1 MLAQGARSGVTCL
14 IPAATDAMR
23 LIALAALLAVPLA
36 IAAVPQTTHQTG
48 FAYIGFSNDGK
59 LALTSSYYHDGE
71 QGEFKLWNVADGRLL
86 CTQPARYERA
96 TNARE
101 VSPGVFEMEDE
112 RSKGP
117 PRYLRFFVEGC
128 RVEPMAGPS
137 GSFSVGPIEDDKGQR
152 VALQGGPSVQGYR
165 PQVLATGGQ
174 DAYACVEDPERG
186 PRAARLYRMAAGM
199 RRAQEV
205 ARFPSCGPM
214 TLAPDGRLLV
224 VAGSVVDLAAR
235 RVLATVMPGKTRH
248 TAAIGASRLLL
259 QPYGSTPK
267 EVMELDLRTG
277 AVVARHIENEH
288 RTWAPSLDTYA
299 TSVANGTRGDAGYIV
314 VHDSAGSRPL
324 SDQAAALAAQN
335 ARDDAARM
343 KVLEHTVGAGYMNGV
358 IDEGI
363 FGPVSLRLALIR
375 HVCKGDP
382 GGRIVSAVHVD
393 TGGSTFMGRSL
404 QVSAHNFIL
413 LATRGGV
420 PGGWSF
426 SDMQL
431 PPPSVANA
439 VVVEGHVILPVGK
452 VGNVRTDTR
461 VTLNGLT
468 QPAFV
473 YSLEC
478 GA

>member
-174 DAYACVEDPERG
+174 DAYACVEDPARG
-186 PRAARLYRMAAGM
+186 CCGRGRGDCWRSWQAPTRGLGKLKSV
-199 RRAQEV
+199 RRRQ
-205 ARFPSCGPM
+205 RHLQRG
-214 TLAPDGRLLV
+214 GR
-224 VAGSVVDLAAR
+224 
-235 RVLATVMPGKTRH
+235 P
-248 TAAIGASRLLL
+248 
-259 QPYGSTPK
+259 
-267 EVMELDLRTG
+267 RTG
-277 AVVARHIENEH
+277 
-288 RTWAPSLDTYA
+288 Y
-299 TSVANGTRGDAGYIV
+299 
-314 VHDSAGSRPL
+314 
-324 SDQAAALAAQN
+324 Q
-335 ARDDAARM
+335 
-343 KVLEHTVGAGYMNGV
+343 
-358 IDEGI
+358 
-363 FGPVSLRLALIR
+363 
-375 HVCKGDP
+375 P
-382 GGRIVSAVHVD
+382 GFA
-393 TGGSTFMGRSL
+393 
-404 QVSAHNFIL
+404 
-413 LATRGGV
+413 
-420 PGGWSF
+420 
-426 SDMQL
+426 
-431 PPPSVANA
+431 
-439 VVVEGHVILPVGK
+439 
-452 VGNVRTDTR
+452 
-461 VTLNGLT
+461 
-468 QPAFV
+468 
-473 YSLEC
+473 
-478 GA
+478 